1 MRVSLSWL
9 QDLVQV
15 TEPAEALAERLSM
28 AGFEVEAIDD
38 LSNLAQGVVVGHVLA
53 REKHPNAD
61 KLSVC
66 SVDVGAAEPLQIVCG
81 ARNVRAGIHVPVATV
96 GAVLPAVN
104 LTIKAGE
111 LRGVASNGMICSLS
125 ELGQPSAVDGIA
137 VLEELSSAPFVVG
150 APIAPVLG
158 LDDVVLEL
166 AITAQPA
173 RWPLDDRHCP

>member
-38 LSNLAQGVVVGHVLA
+38 LSSLAQGVVVGHVLG

-81 ARNVRAGIHVPVATV
+81 ASNVRAGIHVPVATV

-111 LRGVASNGMICSLS
+111 LRGVARWMASPCSRT
-125 ELGQPSAVDGIA
+125 SAARPWWWGHRSPRFSVWMMWCWNWR
-137 VLEELSSAPFVVG
+137 SP
-150 APIAPVLG
+150 PTG
-158 LDDVVLEL
+158 LM
-166 AITAQPA
+166 AS
-173 RWPLDDRHCP
+173 R